1 MITLLGEEVTF
12 SRPSRHG
19 PVGYNLVMTNI
30 TSGGGRLAGKTALI
44 TGGARGQG
52 EAEARLFA
60 AQGATVMVT
69 DVLEEQ
75 LAEVVAGIGTSARGM
90 RHDVASEDDWA
101 AAVAA
106 TLDAF
111 GRLDV
116 LVNNA
121 AIYRVGPIE
130 EERLD
135 DFNRILSVNL
145 AGTFLGIRAAIPAMR
160 AGGGGS
166 IINISSVAGLEGF
179 AGHAAYGSSKWAVR
193 GLTKVA
199 ALELG
204 THGIRVNSIHPGA
217 IDTPMIAP
225 YVRAGVDRGAA
236 YPIARVGVPAD
247 VASLA
252 LFLASDESSYIT
264 GAEMIVDG
272 GLFAGPPMTVR
283 S

>member
-1 MITLLGEEVTF
+1 VPGD
-12 SRPSRHG
+12 
-19 PVGYNLVMTNI
+19 YNLTMAI
-30 TSGGGRLAGKTALI
+30 TASGRLAGKAALI

-60 AQGATVMVT
+60 AEGATVMVT
-69 DVLEEQ
+69 DVLEKE
-75 LAEVVAGIGTSARGM
+75 LDAVVADIGGAARGM
-90 RHDVASEDDWA
+90 RHDVSSEDDWA

-106 TLDAF
+106 TMEAF

-116 LVNNA
+116 LINNA

-135 DFNRILSVNL
+135 DFNKILSVNL
-145 AGTFLGIRAAIPAMR
+145 AGTFLGIRAVIPPMR
-160 AGGGGS
+160 SGGGGS

-179 AGHAAYGSSKWAVR
+179 PGHAAYGSAKWAVR
-193 GLTKVA
+193 GLTKIA

-217 IDTPMIAP
+217 IDTEMIAP
-225 YVRAGVDRGAA
+225 YARPGVDRGAA
-236 YPIARVGVPAD
+236 YPIARIGVPRD
-247 VASLA
+247 VAGLA
-252 LFLASDESSYIT
+252 LFLASDDSSYVT
-264 GAEMIVDG
+264 GAEFTVDG
-272 GLFAGPPMTVR
+272 GLHAGRAMPAR

>member
-1 MITLLGEEVTF
+1 
-12 SRPSRHG
+12 
-19 PVGYNLVMTNI
+19 MTN
-30 TSGGGRLAGKTALI
+30 TTGSGGRLAGKTALI

-52 EAEARLFA
+52 EREARLFA
-60 AQGATVMVT
+60 AEGATVMVT

-75 LAEVVAGIGTSARGM
+75 LAEVVADIGGAARGM
-90 RHDVASEDDWA
+90 RQDVSSEEDWA
-101 AAVAA
+101 AVVAA
-106 TLDAF
+106 TLSAF

-135 DFNRILSVNL
+135 DFNRILAVNL
-145 AGTFLGIRAAIPAMR
+145 AGTFLGIRFSIPAMR
-160 AGGGGS
+160 AVGGGS

-193 GLTKVA
+193 GLTKIA

-204 THGIRVNSIHPGA
+204 HYGIRVNSVHPGA

-225 YVRAGVDRGAA
+225 YARPGVDRGAA
-236 YPIARVGVPAD
+236 YPIPRIGVPLD
-247 VASLA
+247 VAHLA
-252 LFLASDESSYIT
+252 LFLASDESSYVS
-264 GAEMIVDG
+264 GAEITVDG
-272 GLFAGPPMTVR
+272 GLHAGSRVVQLPV
-283 S
+283 